1 MINTSKILIDHHFLD
16 GLGLPVFVKDLS
28 GKYIYCNQPF
38 VDFLG
43 LSIQQ
48 VVGLS
53 DPDIRPKK
61 LSAVYAK
68 ANEELFRLDKTKSHQ
83 LIANGSSA
91 QGKVVFHKAPIC
103 NADNHVIGWI
113 GSIND
118 AGSLPNDALV
128 NNDKLTCRE
137 NEVLSLL
144 SMGLSVKSIA
154 AKLCISPHTVSHHL
168 KEVYTKLDA
177 HSKNE
182 AIFKAHS
189 SFANQIA

>member
-1 MINTSKILIDHHFLD
+1 MINTSKLLVDCHFLD
-16 GLGLPVFVKDLS
+16 GLALPVFIKDLS
-28 GKYIYCNQPF
+28 GKYVYCNQPF

-43 LSIQQ
+43 ISIQQ

-61 LSAVYAK
+61 SSAVYAK
-68 ANEELFRLDKTKSHQ
+68 ANEELFRLDKTQSHQ
-83 LIANGSSA
+83 LIANGSLVKE
-91 QGKVVFHKAPIC
+91 KVVFKKAPLC

-118 AGSLPNDALV
+118 AGSLRKDALV

-154 AKLCISPHTVSHHL
+154 AKLNISPHTVSHHL

-182 AIFKAHS
+182 AIFKAYS
-189 SFANQIA
+189 SLEGS